1 MSDVADHNNSAETNK
16 SFRLQRRLKNQ
27 VFSGILVTAL
37 VVGGYTSFQFYQI
50 RQQSL
55 INQLHKELQFGA
67 LALGNKFNEY
77 KRIARQITS
86 RSHIRELLQRY
97 NRGEISLTGLMA
109 ESEPKLIDAMRLS
122 SEIKWITRLDQRH
135 ASIARIG
142 DSLSMTMWPDEYL
155 SASISLGL
163 PAKHRAGE
171 LLTVAAAIM
180 TPDAKRIGTDL
191 VFFDTA
197 GTMEIVDRLSNQFQ
211 YGNRVLFA
219 VPKGDRLQF
228 FQFGGGARNSSASSR
243 DSALRQRLDTT
254 IGKGIYSIADDRNVE
269 QILVQLQI
277 PQSDWQLIFQAEA
290 SQILRRARTDTWYL
304 FFSIMLVMTLGIFL
318 TYLLVQPTVGKI
330 LVGGQTLRS
339 LNSRNQ
345 QLLEQTLRNK
355 RLLDDIINNTP
366 AVIFIKDMQGR
377 YLHVNQAHAT
387 ERGLP
392 IDEIIG
398 KSDFELHSPENA
410 ELVRNND
417 HQAIEK
423 NAPIIVEEQL
433 EIDGEMRTFITTKFP
448 LQDLDGVT
456 YAICGI
462 ATDVTD
468 IKKSEDLKHALE
480 TAETANQA
488 KSIFLANMSH
498 ELRTP
503 LHGILSYAELGKDRI
518 DSISNEKLRRYFENI
533 QISGKRL
540 LNLLNGLLNLS
551 KLEAGKFELVYENS
565 DLLDI
570 LNGCIDE
577 QSPEIGKKSL
587 EIVKPETQVDTHIE
601 CDRSK
606 MFQVIRN
613 LLSNA
618 IKFSHTGGVIEIEF
632 ADCRLHSSAG
642 EIEAIEMR
650 LIDDGEGIDSDDLE
664 IIFDKFAQS

>member
-1 MSDVADHNNSAETNK
+1 
-16 SFRLQRRLKNQ
+16 
-27 VFSGILVTAL
+27 
-37 VVGGYTSFQFYQI
+37 
-50 RQQSL
+50 
-55 INQLHKELQFGA
+55 
-67 LALGNKFNEY
+67 
-77 KRIARQITS
+77 
-86 RSHIRELLQRY
+86 
-97 NRGEISLTGLMA
+97 
-109 ESEPKLIDAMRLS
+109 
-122 SEIKWITRLDQRH
+122 
-135 ASIARIG
+135 
-142 DSLSMTMWPDEYL
+142 
-155 SASISLGL
+155 
-163 PAKHRAGE
+163 
-171 LLTVAAAIM
+171 
-180 TPDAKRIGTDL
+180 
-191 VFFDTA
+191 
-197 GTMEIVDRLSNQFQ
+197 
-211 YGNRVLFA
+211 
-219 VPKGDRLQF
+219 
-228 FQFGGGARNSSASSR
+228 
-243 DSALRQRLDTT
+243 
-254 IGKGIYSIADDRNVE
+254 
-269 QILVQLQI
+269 
-277 PQSDWQLIFQAEA
+277 
-290 SQILRRARTDTWYL
+290 
-304 FFSIMLVMTLGIFL
+304 MLVMVLGIFL
-318 TYLLVQPTVGKI
+318 TYLLVQPTVGKM
-330 LVGGQTLRS
+330 LVGGQSLRS

-366 AVIFIKDMQGR
+366 AAIFIKDMEGR

-392 IDEIIG
+392 IGEIIG
-398 KSDFELHSPENA
+398 KSDFDLHSPENA
-410 ELVRNND
+410 ELVRTND
-417 HQAIEK
+417 HRAIEK

-448 LQDLDGVT
+448 LKDLDGET

-468 IKKSEDLKHALE
+468 IKKSEELKHALE

-540 LNLLNGLLNLS
+540 LNLLNGLLDLS

-565 DLLDI
+565 DLLEI

-587 EIVKPETQVDTHIE
+587 EIVKPQTRVDTQIE

-606 MFQVIRN
+606 IFQVIRN

-632 ADCRLHSSAG
+632 ADRRLHSSAG
-642 EIEAIEMR
+642 ETDAIEMC
-650 LIDDGEGIDSDDLE
+650 LTDDGDGIDSDDLE
-664 IIFDKFAQS
+664 IIFDKFAQSKNHEPGGTGLGLSISHEIIKLHQGEIWAENSTHHGAVLRIILPRKKPRARE